1 MRGTK
6 NRGKINL
13 FSKTRESQSK
23 GAVKDIMRQKVLLG
37 WPDITSS
44 QGKYQRMTHILFIQI
59 TTSITS
65 HSHRTKLYYYCFI
78 IIIYYLSYYKPFS
91 SLRMIKTTEGAT
103 SSLDYR

>member
-78 IIIYYLSYYKPFS
+78 IYPNKPIS
-91 SLRMIKTTEGAT
+91 SLRMINTTEGAT
-103 SSLDYR
+103 SSL